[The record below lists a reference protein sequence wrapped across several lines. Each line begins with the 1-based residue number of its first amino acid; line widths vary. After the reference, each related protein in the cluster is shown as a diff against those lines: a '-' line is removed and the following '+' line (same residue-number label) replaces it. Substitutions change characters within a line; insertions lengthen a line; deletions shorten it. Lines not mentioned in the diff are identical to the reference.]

1 MLQPIPTDTHD
12 FPEIR
17 ENGCIYVDKTAY
29 FHKLIT
35 MKNARRA
42 PRRAPAAMRRQPLL
56 KHAVF
61 RQIEY
66 GQHGKWNGRM
76 QFSGF
81 VGFRF

>member
-35 MKNARRA
+35 MKNARRGSA
-42 PRRAPAAMRRQPLL
+42 TGSRRHAA
-56 KHAVF
+56 AVF
-61 RQIEY
+61 AEAC
-66 GQHGKWNGRM
+66 
-76 QFSGF
+76 SL
-81 VGFRF
+81 